1 VTILLSIKHT
11 RHWYNIRHPKLKSD
25 ISGKVIFQSE
35 VISAY
40 AHMKTCSKC
49 HVAKASECFPTRCDH
64 HHCKAC
70 VNARVRGA
78 RRRQTIDMRL
88 NELYNSCKQRH
99 QKLYQGELITL
110 ERFKAICQAQDGVC
124 AETGVPFDVQ
134 SKFLMPSPDRIN
146 NDVGYVDG
154 NIRFVTWRINH
165 MRNNLPIERFQSTC
179 MEVVYPN
186 ASILAETPVFTPD
199 NMLRFKIM
207 YFNCK
212 HRHKESEREGAMIT
226 LERFEA
232 IYQAQGGVCVAT
244 GVPFDWASKDLRPS
258 PDRIDNDVGYVDGN
272 IRFVTWRVN
281 NMRSSLSVEGFQAA
295 CMQVVNRNKRKFDA
309 ASALLMLRG

>member
-1 VTILLSIKHT
+1 
-11 RHWYNIRHPKLKSD
+11 
-25 ISGKVIFQSE
+25 
-35 VISAY
+35 
-40 AHMKTCSKC
+40 
-49 HVAKASECFPTRCDH
+49 
-64 HHCKAC
+64 
-70 VNARVRGA
+70 
-78 RRRQTIDMRL
+78 MRL

-186 ASILAETPVFTPD
+186 ASILAETPVFYTRQHAAFQD
-199 NMLRFKIM
+199 
-207 YFNCK
+207 
-212 HRHKESEREGAMIT
+212 
-226 LERFEA
+226 
-232 IYQAQGGVCVAT
+232 
-244 GVPFDWASKDLRPS
+244 
-258 PDRIDNDVGYVDGN
+258 DV
-272 IRFVTWRVN
+272 
-281 NMRSSLSVEGFQAA
+281 L
-295 CMQVVNRNKRKFDA
+295 
-309 ASALLMLRG
+309 